1 MFVGGFEKFAYQLF
15 DRFPMHI
22 IREKDKTKNATC
34 NYRKKIT
41 SSGLC
46 MRPRVHATFKLFTLG
61 FVVTL
66 LEMKKE
72 KEKKF
77 DELFWEKRII
87 MHLISGLSTRNI

>member
-1 MFVGGFEKFAYQLF
+1 
-15 DRFPMHI
+15 MHT
-22 IREKDKTKNATC
+22 IREKDYTKNVSC

-66 LEMKKE
+66 LEMKKK
-72 KEKKF
+72 KEKQF
-77 DELFWEKRII
+77 D
-87 MHLISGLSTRNI
+87 

>member
-15 DRFPMHI
+15 DRFPMHT
-22 IREKDKTKNATC
+22 IREKDKTKNASC

-66 LEMKKE
+66 LEMKKK
-72 KEKKF
+72 KEKQS
-77 DELFWEKRII
+77 D
-87 MHLISGLSTRNI
+87 